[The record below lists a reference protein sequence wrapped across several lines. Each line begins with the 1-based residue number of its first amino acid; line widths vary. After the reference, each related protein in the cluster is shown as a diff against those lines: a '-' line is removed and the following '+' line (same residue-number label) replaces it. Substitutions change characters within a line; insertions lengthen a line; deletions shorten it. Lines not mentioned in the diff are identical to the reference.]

1 MDVLLILFLTLLN
14 GAFAMSELALASS
27 KKARLQALAEA
38 GDKGAQTALKLLEN
52 PTQFLSSVQV
62 GITSIG
68 MLNGIVGEAAFSDG
82 LSASLQRWGLTQGTA
97 EVTATAVVVVVITF
111 VTIVFGELVP
121 KRIGQ
126 LYPET
131 VARVVSRPM
140 DWVARAARPFVA
152 LLSTTTQAA
161 LKLMRI
167 NTNAVQRVT
176 EEEIAASLEEGVG
189 AGIIEQ
195 HEHQMV
201 RNVFLLDDRQL
212 ASIMRPRADIE
223 WLQATDTLAL
233 ALEKAWRG
241 GHSWYPVCRDG
252 LDDVV
257 GVVHVPRVM
266 ELRAAQKAGQDVVDQ
281 LLAHVQP
288 AVFVPETLSG
298 MELLEQFRVQ
308 ATRMV
313 FVVDEYGEVQGLL
326 TPLDMLEAITG
337 ELSPQTAVD
346 AWAVLLPDGSWQVD
360 GAMPAQ
366 ELKARLDLDALPDED
381 KGRYNTVAGL
391 MQTVAGNLLAQ
402 GDAVEWEGW
411 RFEVQSLEGRRIDR
425 VLIQRRVTPV
435 ADGVQTARP

>member
-1 MDVLLILFLTLLN
+1 MDVLLIIFLTLLN

-27 KKARLQALAEA
+27 RKARLLALAEA
-38 GDKGAQTALKLLEN
+38 GDKGAQTALRLLEN

-82 LSASLQRWGLTQGTA
+82 LATRLQSWGLAQGSA

-126 LYPET
+126 LYPEA

-140 DWVARAARPFVA
+140 DWVARGARPFVA
-152 LLSTTTQAA
+152 LLSTTTQGV
-161 LKLMRI
+161 LRLMRV
-167 NTNAVQRVT
+167 NTNAVQHVT
-176 EEEIAASLEEGVG
+176 EEEIEASLEEGVG

-201 RNVFLLDDRQL
+201 RNVFLLDDRLL
-212 ASIMRPRADIE
+212 ASIMRPRADIQ
-223 WLQATDTLAL
+223 WLEATDTLAQ
-233 ALEKAWRG
+233 AIDKAWRS

-252 LDDVV
+252 LDNVV
-257 GVVHVPRVM
+257 GVVHVPRIM
-266 ELRAAQKAGQDVVDQ
+266 ELRAAQKAGEPVADQ
-281 LLAHVQP
+281 LQEHAQA

-298 MELLEQFRVQ
+298 MELLEQFRAQ

-346 AWAVLLPDGSWQVD
+346 AWAVPQPDGSWLVD

-366 ELKARLDLDALPDED
+366 ELKVRLDLDSLPEEG
-381 KGRYNTVAGL
+381 KARYNTVAGL
-391 MQTVAGNLLAQ
+391 MQTVAGDLLAQ
-402 GDAVEWEGW
+402 GDAVDWDGW
-411 RFEVQSLEGRRIDR
+411 RFEVQVLEGRRIDR
-425 VLIQRRVTPV
+425 VLIQRRAMP
-435 ADGVQTARP
+435 TAAGARTSSL